1 MATKDG
7 KYISKYTVEYTI
19 AIHVRAD
26 SKEETLIKT
35 GRRLSK
41 IESDRAMLED
51 GIEYYVINKQAS
63 KQI

>member
-1 MATKDG
+1 MSK
-7 KYISKYTVEYTI
+7 INKYTVEYTI

-26 SKEETLIKT
+26 SKEEALIKT
-35 GRRLSK
+35 NRRLSK
-41 IESDRAMLED
+41 IESDRAMLKD